1 MNQILNEVSQF
12 KDQII
17 SWRHEVHQIAEVG
30 METFETAKYIT
41 SELEK
46 MGIESQL
53 IAGGA
58 AVVATIGQ
66 GDKCLLLR
74 ADMDALP
81 MKEEVDIDFAATNG
95 NMHACGH
102 DMHAANLLGAAKLLK
117 AHESELNGVVKLL
130 FQPGEEVFQG
140 AKTCIEDGV
149 LEDPKVDGAF
159 AIHVNS
165 QLPQNVL
172 SYGTTPMSSVFG
184 FEIHLKGVGGHGST
198 PEMCV
203 DPINTGVHIYLAL
216 QELVAREASPLDEVA
231 LTIGSFNAGSVANI
245 IPNEAVL
252 KGTLRTFNPKATE
265 MMKQRIQEVA
275 KGISQTYRTEMEF
288 KVLSDCP
295 SVICDEKMN
304 ELVLDTVKNLGL
316 NVSSQEG
323 TIEEVGLAAFQ
334 NPNEFY
340 ITHGM
345 KAMASEDF
353 AFFTQHVPSGYYLLG
368 AAFADGRTLY
378 GQHHPKV
385 EFNDEALVTGAAIY
399 GAVAMNY
406 FKK

>member
-1 MNQILNEVSQF
+1 MNNNWMKESEQI
-12 KDQII
+12 KDTLTM
-17 SWRHEVHQIAEVG
+17 WRHEVHKLAEVG
-30 METFETAKYIT
+30 METFETAKYIA

-46 MGIESQL
+46 MGIKSQL
-53 IAGGA
+53 IASGA
-58 AVVATIGQ
+58 AVVATIGH

-81 MKEEVDIDFAATNG
+81 MKEEVNIDFASTNG

-117 AHESELNGVVKLL
+117 AHENELNGVVKLL
-130 FQPGEEVFQG
+130 FQPGEEIFQG

-149 LEDPKVDGAF
+149 LENPKVDGAF

-165 QLPQNVL
+165 QLPQNVF

-198 PEMCV
+198 PEMCI

-231 LTIGSFNAGSVANI
+231 LTIGTFNAGSVANI

-275 KGISQTYRTEMEF
+275 KGVSQTYRTEMEF

-295 SVICDEKMN
+295 SVICDEGMN
-304 ELVLDTVKNLGL
+304 ELVLDAVRNLGL

-353 AFFTQHVPSGYYLLG
+353 AFFTQKVPSGYYLLG
-368 AAFADGRTLY
+368 AAFIDGRTLY

-399 GAVAMNY
+399 SAVAMNY
-406 FKK
+406 LK